1 MCAAPLLPWYAAP
14 LPPWCAAAAMVCRA
28 AAAMVRRAAAATLPS
43 SCRSLLHLLF
53 SSFIRLPPPF
63 LRPAAPSS
71 KAIASYYTGTVQEF
85 DLFHFTSA
93 CGTLWLWS
101 FSENLCK
108 ISSKKLEEFL
118 FCCKYFVLSVTA
130 GVKFCNWQCN
140 VRKAMYCNEYFGRAS
155 YIFNLFFHV
164 YTKKAVPS

>member
-1 MCAAPLLPWYAAP
+1 VRR
-14 LPPWCAAAAMVCRA
+14 AAAALARRAAALVCPAAALVCPAAALVCRAAAPMVRRA
-28 AAAMVRRAAAATLPS
+28 AAAMVRRAAAAMVRRATAAATLPS

-93 CGTLWLWS
+93 QGS
-101 FSENLCK
+101 FMVMVLFR
-108 ISSKKLEEFL
+108 KLLHNFREF
-118 FCCKYFVLSVTA
+118 FQVLS
-130 GVKFCNWQCN
+130 
-140 VRKAMYCNEYFGRAS
+140 
-155 YIFNLFFHV
+155 
-164 YTKKAVPS
+164 

>member
-1 MCAAPLLPWYAAP
+1 MVRR
-14 LPPWCAAAAMVCRA
+14 AAAAMLRRAAALVCRAATAMVRRASATMVRRA
-28 AAAMVRRAAAATLPS
+28 AAAMVRRAAVATLPS

-93 CGTLWLWS
+93 QGS
-101 FSENLCK
+101 FMVMALF
-108 ISSKKLEEFL
+108 KKPL
-118 FCCKYFVLSVTA
+118 
-130 GVKFCNWQCN
+130 
-140 VRKAMYCNEYFGRAS
+140 
-155 YIFNLFFHV
+155 
-164 YTKKAVPS
+164 

>member
-1 MCAAPLLPWYAAP
+1 MRR
-14 LPPWCAAAAMVCRA
+14 AAAALVRRASAAMVGRSNAAMLRRAAALVCRA
-28 AAAMVRRAAAATLPS
+28 AAAMVRRAAATMVRRAAAATLPS

-93 CGTLWLWS
+93 CGALWLWL

-108 ISSKKLEEFL
+108 ISSKKMED
-118 FCCKYFVLSVTA
+118 
-130 GVKFCNWQCN
+130 
-140 VRKAMYCNEYFGRAS
+140 
-155 YIFNLFFHV
+155 FFILL
-164 YTKKAVPS
+164 